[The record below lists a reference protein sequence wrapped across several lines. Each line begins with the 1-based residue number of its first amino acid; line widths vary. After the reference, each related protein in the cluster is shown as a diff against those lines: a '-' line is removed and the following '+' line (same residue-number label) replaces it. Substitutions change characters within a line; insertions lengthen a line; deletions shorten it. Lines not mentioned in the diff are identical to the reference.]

1 MENRKVLKCLILL
14 ILIFAPNSLAQA
26 YETNTHA
33 SLNRN
38 IAKEFSRLRYK
49 HFSNDELKAFI
60 LGGIQED
67 KMIYTRPLNHFY
79 EYIN

>member
-1 MENRKVLKCLILL
+1 MLKTNSGGYYNNPYFNNRPRSVT
-14 ILIFAPNSLAQA
+14 NA
-26 YETNTHA
+26 YAINTHA
-33 SLNRN
+33 SLNQN